1 MFVYPPLSALRS
13 SSGVSLLDTVHCL
26 VQGRAHQGC
35 HNQASYDTKLSQI
48 CDAELIFTRVTYM
61 YILLQHVPL
70 TFWCKYGSNIYVH
83 DSNGH
88 LYASTPFIIILGT
101 TQACF
106 LGLRIIAIYSIIL
119 GPIVILYVL
128 LFSVQQ
134 Y

>member
-1 MFVYPPLSALRS
+1 MFVYPPLSVLRS

-48 CDAELIFTRVTYM
+48 CDAELIFTQVTYM
-61 YILLQHVPL
+61 YILLPL

-88 LYASTPFIIILGT
+88 LNASTPFIIILGT

-106 LGLRIIAIYSIIL
+106 LGPRVIASIIL
-119 GPIVILYVL
+119 GPIVILYAH